1 VGVNFLRN
9 DPLTRIWLYRPGNV
23 AMDDWV
29 QVWKILEGD
38 LLEGWREAGGEVGK
52 QVEDLLAWRLQ
63 WEDRLAVHAVLQPT

>member
-1 VGVNFLRN
+1 
-9 DPLTRIWLYRPGNV
+9 
-23 AMDDWV
+23 MDDWV